1 MITVAAWAATPLKW
15 VLHAQEHTCIIY
27 TEAKDVRRHN
37 PLGAGPEDE
46 TAHLFTEFISPVFL
60 ASLFMNL
67 SICMTCSTEFG
78 PAAFLPYF
86 STRQPLC
93 VRLPV
98 WPHKASSLSIRIRL
112 PYANSLP
119 VFFFFLSPTFSFFSL
134 SPYIFVIGPV
144 RFSFFDLLFS
154 L

>member
-37 PLGAGPEDE
+37 PLGAGAEDE

-60 ASLFMNL
+60 HSLFMNL
-67 SICMTCSTEFG
+67 SICMMCSAEFG
-78 PAAFLPYF
+78 PAAFLPVF
-86 STRQPLC
+86 STRQPPC
-93 VRLPV
+93 VCLPV

-112 PYANSLP
+112 PYANSPPPHFLVFLP
-119 VFFFFLSPTFSFFSL
+119 LTVHLCHRTSS
-134 SPYIFVIGPV
+134 
-144 RFSFFDLLFS
+144 FSFFDLLFS